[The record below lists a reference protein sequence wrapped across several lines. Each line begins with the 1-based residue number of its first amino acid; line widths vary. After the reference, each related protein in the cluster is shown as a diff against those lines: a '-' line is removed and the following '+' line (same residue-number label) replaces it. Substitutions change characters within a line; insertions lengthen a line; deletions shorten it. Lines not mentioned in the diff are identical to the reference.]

1 MFKKISEKVLTF
13 RVTKYIMQL
22 QRSQSNIMQA
32 FNICALYFCRRL
44 LDRTMIFIG
53 EKEKA
58 LTVKSERDVAE
69 SGVLVNTAHCSAK

>member
-1 MFKKISEKVLTF
+1 
-13 RVTKYIMQL
+13 
-22 QRSQSNIMQA
+22 MQA

-53 EKEKA
+53 GKEKA

-69 SGVLVNTAHCSAK
+69 SGVLVNTALCLAK